1 MKQTLLL
8 IIALMALTWATSCQ
22 TKNEKNTGEPRTL
35 VVTIE
40 PLRYFT
46 EQIAG
51 EQFKVVSIVP
61 EGSSPETYD
70 PTPRQLLDIAKSEAW
85 IKIGY
90 IGFEQTWTDKLT
102 ANAPQM
108 KVFDTSEGIELIR
121 DTHQHDGHTHVGG
134 VEPHTWTSPANAHI
148 IARNIC
154 NALCRIDSA
163 NTAYYTERLHKT
175 DSLISR
181 TDSTLRAMLAQNA
194 DKAFLIYH
202 PSLSYYARDYGME
215 QLCLEENGR
224 EPSPA
229 HMRKII
235 EQCRQK
241 GIRTIFIQK
250 EFDSRNATLA
260 AQETG
265 TKLVLINPLAYEW
278 EQELINITKNLV
290 HE

>member
-1 MKQTLLL
+1 MKQTLQL
-8 IIALMALTWATSCQ
+8 IAVLITLTLASCQ
-22 TKNEKNTGEPRTL
+22 TRNRQNANEPRTL

-85 IKIGY
+85 LKIGY

-121 DTHQHDGHTHVGG
+121 DTHHHEGHVHVGG
-134 VEPHTWTSPANAHI
+134 VEPHTWTSPANARI

-163 NTAYYTERLHKT
+163 NTNYYTERLGRM
-175 DSLISR
+175 DSLICR
-181 TDSTLRAMLAQNA
+181 TDSILRAMLAQNA

>member
-1 MKQTLLL
+1 MKQTLQL
-8 IIALMALTWATSCQ
+8 ITVLTFLTLASCHTRDEQ
-22 TKNEKNTGEPRTL
+22 GAGGPRTL

-51 EQFKVVSIVP
+51 KQFKVVSIVP
-61 EGSSPETYD
+61 EGISPETYD
-70 PTPRQLLDIAKSEAW
+70 PTPLQLLDIAKSEAW
-85 IKIGY
+85 FKIGY
-90 IGFEQTWTDKLT
+90 IGFEQTWADRLT
-102 ANAPQM
+102 ADAPQM
-108 KVFDTSEGIELIR
+108 KVFDTSEGIDLIR
-121 DTHQHDGHTHVGG
+121 DTHRHNKHAQADG
-134 VEPHTWTSPANAHI
+134 VEPHTWTSPANARI
-148 IARNIC
+148 IVRNIC

-163 NTAYYTERLHKT
+163 NTGYYTENLG
-175 DSLISR
+175 R
-181 TDSTLRAMLAQNA
+181 TDSIICHTDSIIRAMLAQKA

-235 EQCRQK
+235 GQCRQK
-241 GIRTIFIQK
+241 GIRIIFIQK
-250 EFDSRNATLA
+250 EFDSRNAMLA
-260 AQETG
+260 AQETA
-265 TKLVLINPLAYEW
+265 TKQVIINPLAYAW
-278 EQELINITKNLV
+278 EHELINITQSLI